1 MNKFQKLA
9 QINQDIELLENAGKI
24 EAANIL
30 HKKFIKESQYA
41 MPQMMSMMP
50 QMMMPQMMSMMPQMM
65 MARPTIPV
73 TPRPA
78 VKAPTPVV
86 QPATTP
92 ATVKAPTP
100 VAQPTTTPA
109 AVGKPTNPPVSYDET
124 QPEPQDLGIP
134 APPTTPPPSL
144 YDNYYQDP
152 RTGRNIFVDPG
163 TGEDIPGQ
171 GGGTSVSPPGSISPP
186 SSTYSDP
193 MQDPRV
199 QQYWNKILGNGFL
212 SGKQKEQM
220 LDQFMRSI
228 GLK

>member
-1 MNKFQKLA
+1 
-9 QINQDIELLENAGKI
+9 
-24 EAANIL
+24 
-30 HKKFIKESQYA
+30 
-41 MPQMMSMMP
+41 MP
-50 QMMMPQMMSMMPQMM
+50 QMMMPQMMPMMPQMM

-86 QPATTP
+86 QPTTTP
-92 ATVKAPTP
+92 AAVKAPTT

-134 APPTTPPPSL
+134 APPTTPPPFNI

-199 QQYWNKILGNGFL
+199 QQYWNKIRGNGFL

>member
-50 QMMMPQMMSMMPQMM
+50 QMMMPQMMPMMPQMM

-134 APPTTPPPSL
+134 APPTTPPPNL

-199 QQYWNKILGNGFL
+199 QQYWNKIRGNGFL